1 MKIVLIVV
9 GKTTDS
15 CLQQQIE
22 MYSQRIQ
29 RYISFD
35 LEVIPALKSAKNL
48 SEEEIKRKEGLLI
61 LNKLQPA
68 DTVVLL
74 DEQGKEYTSVQFSKY
89 IDKQMQMSTKRLVF
103 VVGGAYG
110 FSAQVYAYARQK
122 IALSK
127 MTFSHQMIRLLF
139 VEQLYRAFSIIKGEP
154 YHHQ

>member
-35 LEVIPALKSAKNL
+35 LEVIPALKSTKNL

-127 MTFSHQMIRLLF
+127 MTFSHQMIRVLF

>member
-1 MKIVLIVV
+1 MKISLLVV
-9 GKTTDS
+9 GKTTES
-15 CLQQQIE
+15 VLQQQIE
-22 MYSQRIQ
+22 MYLQRIQ
-29 RYISFD
+29 RYMPCQ
-35 LEVIPALKSAKNL
+35 LEVIPALKSTKSL

-61 LNKLQPA
+61 LSKLQSA

-110 FSAQVYAYARQK
+110 FSAEVYARARQK

-139 VEQLYRAFSIIKGEP
+139 VEQLYRAFTIIRGEP

>member
-22 MYSQRIQ
+22 MYWQRIQ
-29 RYISFD
+29 RYISCD
-35 LEVIPALKSAKNL
+35 LEIIPALKSTKSL